1 MSGAIVGCGRGTE
14 LLAVAVHDNGTN
26 VVGSDCTATTDAAP
40 AACAMRALEAD
51 RCALLLGSTPT
62 CEEPAAGAAEDACK
76 RAWYERQRCTQLFA
90 DAGTSAT
97 APVDEIKRKLLMQAA
112 GANGGLVN
120 AAGVTFGGWQPPEG
134 SSVRYGAH
142 EILGTARAAGI
153 IRKNRSYGVYV
164 NALTPQWICRDVTA
178 VSAMEQ
184 LFSAQIAETA
194 FDGNAVITGREFD
207 RGIFV
212 AGPFPPRIAHVAAV
226 GEARAN
232 EYVVTGSVL
241 ANADARNPWMR
252 HGINPAAIR
261 VEVYVAAGKGNEG
274 MYFLAAQEGVEPV
287 TGNFTLHLPNPL
299 VAQGATLT
307 DPAFVV
313 TYVDTEH
320 GTSAPFSMPSGT
332 SSTADSDGDG
342 LADADE
348 DIDGDGIISPGETDP
363 ANPDTDGDGLTDGE
377 ERLGIGRIET
387 LIAKGVTFANLD
399 ALDPANP
406 DADGDCLPDG
416 LEVGLSKD
424 EAQTAMVAMRNRPRY
439 VISPTC
445 RQILAHHNVLTFE
458 NAIPYDLAAPAS
470 LDNVAILYDLDPS
483 SVTDPTSR
491 DTDSDGIMDG
501 LEDLNFNGRRDKKE
515 SVTILEAQSKR
526 ASGLSNRGAMND
538 HRPLTID
545 YKGEPVSKPAVNGQ
559 WSMVDSRI
567 SKAYDYSR
575 PSGGEV
581 STTCEADQEGWTETD
596 PARSDSDGDGLRDGD
611 EQIVAGDTDELGAN
625 ESSPLVCDTDDD
637 GVPDG
642 MEVRLGTY
650 PHACDS
656 DGDGLADGIELGII
670 HPISS
675 TSECRGLQAA
685 GTNYRRPSVLDPLNP
700 DADGDGIPDGVE
712 DLNHNGWV
720 DGSESDPTM
729 DDSDNDGVNDGVE
742 STGDFDGDGLP
753 DFDMR
758 LIANGRECTPPAAI
772 GDLDCDGIPNA
783 RDEDADNDG
792 CPDLQEGGWRDSD
805 GNGIPDM
812 YDAGT
817 IGCSASGGGTS
828 LPSVGTGTEGEKK
841 KEESRVP
848 EWALD
853 ITRGGD
859 CTLVPSHNTSSQNV
873 LGILLGI
880 PLVIMYVF
888 RRVTRAC

>member
-1 MSGAIVGCGRGTE
+1 V
-14 LLAVAVHDNGTN
+14 
-26 VVGSDCTATTDAAP
+26 P
-40 AACAMRALEAD
+40 
-51 RCALLLGSTPT
+51 
-62 CEEPAAGAAEDACK
+62 
-76 RAWYERQRCTQLFA
+76 
-90 DAGTSAT
+90 
-97 APVDEIKRKLLMQAA
+97 
-112 GANGGLVN
+112 
-120 AAGVTFGGWQPPEG
+120 
-134 SSVRYGAH
+134 
-142 EILGTARAAGI
+142 
-153 IRKNRSYGVYV
+153 
-164 NALTPQWICRDVTA
+164 
-178 VSAMEQ
+178 
-184 LFSAQIAETA
+184 
-194 FDGNAVITGREFD
+194 
-207 RGIFV
+207 
-212 AGPFPPRIAHVAAV
+212 
-226 GEARAN
+226 
-232 EYVVTGSVL
+232 
-241 ANADARNPWMR
+241 
-252 HGINPAAIR
+252 
-261 VEVYVAAGKGNEG
+261 
-274 MYFLAAQEGVEPV
+274 
-287 TGNFTLHLPNPL
+287 
-299 VAQGATLT
+299 LT

-313 TYVDTEH
+313 TYVDAEH
-320 GTSAPFSMPSGT
+320 GTSAPFSMPSG
-332 SSTADSDGDG
+332 SSTTADSDGDG

-387 LIAKGVTFANLD
+387 LIARGVTFANLD

-406 DADGDCLPDG
+406 DSDGDCLPDG

-424 EAQTAMVAMRNRPRY
+424 EAEAAIIAMRNRPHY

-445 RQILAHHNVLTFE
+445 RQILAQHNVLTLE
-458 NAIPYDLAAPAS
+458 NALPYDSAAPAS
-470 LDNVAILYDLDPS
+470 LDNIAILYDLDPS

-501 LEDLNFNGRRDKKE
+501 LEDVNFNGRRDKKE
-515 SVTILEAQSKR
+515 VAAAATTALA
-526 ASGLSNRGAMND
+526 
-538 HRPLTID
+538 
-545 YKGEPVSKPAVNGQ
+545 
-559 WSMVDSRI
+559 
-567 SKAYDYSR
+567 KAYDYSR
-575 PSGGEV
+575 PSGGSV
-581 STTCEADQEGWTETD
+581 LTTCESDQEGWSETD

-611 EQIVAGDTDELGAN
+611 EQVVTGDTGELGAN
-625 ESSPLVCDTDDD
+625 ESSPLMCDTDDD

-650 PHACDS
+650 PNKCDS
-656 DGDGLADGIELGII
+656 DSDGLADGIELGII
-670 HPISS
+670 HPDSS
-675 TSECRGLQAA
+675 KPECRGLQAA

-729 DDSDNDGVNDGVE
+729 EDSDNDGVNDGVE

-758 LIANGRECTPPAAI
+758 LIANGRECTPPVAI

-792 CPDLQEGGWRDSD
+792 CPDAQEGGWRDSD

-817 IGCSASGGGTS
+817 IGCSASGGSGGGTA
-828 LPSVGTGTEGEKK
+828 LPSVGTGTEDDKK

-859 CTLVPSHNTSSQNV
+859 CTLVPSHNASSQNV